1 EEQVAIRKE
10 QQEIREEQVAI
21 RKEQQEIR
29 EEQVVIR
36 EEQQGIKEEQ
46 VVIRKEQQEIREEQT
61 KIKQE
66 QIQIKNAFE
75 ILNEKVD
82 GIASDVNMLLEE
94 QKDTNVVIQIMMQ
107 QMDKMLLSHT

>member
-1 EEQVAIRKE
+1 MENVTLNQILNVVVDMQKDMKIIKEEQVAIRK
-10 QQEIREEQVAI
+10 
-21 RKEQQEIR
+21 
-29 EEQVVIR
+29 
-36 EEQQGIKEEQ
+36 EQQGIKEEQ